1 MGRTSEYTQET
12 ADSICEQ
19 IADGRSLRS
28 ICADAGMPDKATVF
42 RWLAAH
48 ETFRDQ
54 YARARESQADS
65 LFDDILEIADT
76 AEDAQLARLRVD
88 ARKWMAGKLKP
99 KVYGDKIGLDHSGSI
114 TVAAGPLDNDI

>member
-28 ICADAGMPDKATVF
+28 ICADVGMPDKATVF

>member
-28 ICADAGMPDKATVF
+28 ICADVGMPDKATVF

-48 ETFRDQ
+48 ETIRDQ

>member
-28 ICADAGMPDKATVF
+28 ICADVGMPDKATVF

-114 TVAAGPLDNDI
+114 TVAAGPLDDDI

>member
-12 ADSICEQ
+12 ADNLSEKL
-19 IADGRSLRS
+19 ADGRSLRS
-28 ICADAGMPDKATVF
+28 ICADVGMPDKATVF

-99 KVYGDKIGLDHSGSI
+99 KVYGHKIGLDNSGSI